1 MREILGKIERA
12 ARPGRAGQGMG
23 DSYAPGGQQTAGQV
37 QAPCVVSWSGTTP
50 TVHMRILLGI
60 PSHGIGAELA

>member
-12 ARPGRAGQGMG
+12 SRPGRAGQGMG
-23 DSYAPGGQQTAGQV
+23 DSYSEGAGQTAAQV

-50 TVHMRILLGI
+50 TVHRRILLGI